1 MRYRVDLPLTLKG
14 VSISVKPGEKVG
26 IVGRTGSGKS
36 SVILSCFRMVDI
48 DGDNAGSISLDGF
61 DIRDVALPVLR
72 RKLGVIPQDSW
83 LFSGTIRSN
92 LDVYSEHSDDELWRV
107 LQLVELEA
115 QAKAWEGGLEHE
127 VKEKGENL
135 SAGTAQL
142 LCLARVLLKRP
153 KVLFMDEATASVDS
167 MTDKLVQ

>member
-92 LDVYSEHSDDELWRV
+92 IDVWAQKSDLELWEV
-107 LQLVELEA
+107 LSHVRLDKQIRGL
-115 QAKAWEGGLEHE
+115 EGGLDHE

-135 SAGTAQL
+135 SAGTYFHPSDVSAKEFTLGQ
-142 LCLARVLLKRP
+142 CF
-153 KVLFMDEATASVDS
+153 LFLSWSST
-167 MTDKLVQ
+167 